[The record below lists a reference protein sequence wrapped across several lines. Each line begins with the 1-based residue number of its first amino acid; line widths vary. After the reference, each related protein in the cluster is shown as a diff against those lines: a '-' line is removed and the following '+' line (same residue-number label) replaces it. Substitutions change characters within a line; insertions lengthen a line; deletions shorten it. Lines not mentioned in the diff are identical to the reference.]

1 MPRTTFATDDL
12 RAALEAGV
20 IDAATHHNLEN
31 FLAERA
37 RGGEAAPRFDVVNV
51 LWYMGA
57 LIVIG
62 SMSLFST
69 TAFGLWGAPSLIVT
83 SLAYGLVFTAA
94 GASLWRRGLRTP
106 AGLLVTCAV
115 AMAPLLVFA
124 LQLVGGHDPT
134 DAPNYHDFYV
144 WVRSSWLPM
153 ELGTIAAALMA
164 LLFFPFPFLTMIIA
178 FALWF
183 MSMDL
188 TPWLLRN
195 ETFSFEQRANVS
207 LVFGLGVMAAAWL
220 VDLKRW
226 RGGDF
231 AFWLHLAGLLAF
243 WGGLTAQH
251 SGDEI
256 GKAVYCL
263 INFGLVMLSLALM
276 RRAYAIFGAFGLSL
290 YLGHLASDVFRDSI
304 LFPFALSA
312 IGVAIIAA
320 GLLFHRYGGQFAAAV
335 GAALPDHVRDLRPV
349 HAREPWEG
357 PAGDARE

>member
-1 MPRTTFATDDL
+1 MPRTTFAPDDL
-12 RAALEAGV
+12 RAALDAGV
-20 IDAATHHNLEN
+20 IDASTHQNLEL

-37 RGGEAAPRFDVVNV
+37 SGREPAPRFDVVNV

-62 SMSLFST
+62 AMSLFST

-83 SLAYGLVFTAA
+83 SLAYGLGFTAV
-94 GASLWRRGLRTP
+94 GAHLWRRRGLRTP

-124 LQLVGGHDPT
+124 VQLAGGHDPT
-134 DAPNYHDFYV
+134 EAPNYHDFYV

-153 ELGTIAAALMA
+153 ELGTIAAALAAMM
-164 LLFFPFPFLTMIIA
+164 FFPFPFLTMIIA

-188 TPWLLRN
+188 TPWLLRS
-195 ETFSFEQRANVS
+195 EAFSFEQRANVS
-207 LVFGLGVMAAAWL
+207 LLFGLAVMAAAWL

-256 GKAVYCL
+256 GKLIYCL

-290 YLGHLASDVFRDSI
+290 YLGHLASDVFKDSI

-320 GLLFHRYGGQFAAAV
+320 GLLFHRYGARIAAAI
-335 GAALPDHVRDLRPV
+335 GAALPDYVRELRPA
-349 HAREPWEG
+349 HAR
-357 PAGDARE
+357 DVQD

>member
-1 MPRTTFATDDL
+1 MPRTKFAIDDL
-12 RAALEAGV
+12 GAALEAGI
-20 IDAATHHNLEN
+20 IDAPTHEKLAA
-31 FLAERA
+31 FLAEREPGPA
-37 RGGEAAPRFDVVNV
+37 EAPRFDVVNV

-57 LIVIG
+57 LIVI
-62 SMSLFST
+62 SAMSLFST

-94 GASLWRRGLRTP
+94 GAYLWRKRGLHTP

-124 LQLVGGHDPT
+124 LQLAGGNDPT
-134 DAPNYHDFYV
+134 EPANYHDFYV
-144 WVRSSWLPM
+144 WIRSSWLPM
-153 ELGTIAAALMA
+153 ELGTIAAALTA
-164 LLFFPFPFLTMIIA
+164 LIFFPFPFLTMIIA

-188 TPWLLRN
+188 TPWLLRS
-195 ETFSFEQRANVS
+195 EAFSFEQRANVS
-207 LVFGLGVMAAAWL
+207 LVFGLAVMAAAWL
-220 VDLKRW
+220 VDMKRW

-231 AFWLHLAGLLAF
+231 AFWLHLSGLLAF

-256 GKAVYCL
+256 GKALYCV
-263 INFGLVMLSLALM
+263 INLGLVFLSLALM
-276 RRAYAIFGAFGLSL
+276 RRAYAVFGAFGLSL

-320 GLLFHRYGGQFAAAV
+320 GLLFHRYGARLA
-335 GAALPDHVRDLRPV
+335 GAIATALPDWLRDLRPA
-349 HAREPWEG
+349 HARGGQE
-357 PAGDARE
+357 